1 MTEVVLDHEI
11 ERRVLTV
18 VRDVLAIDGEGPS
31 LDSAIGA
38 DLGADS
44 LDQLSLF
51 MALEDEFGGK
61 IPEEEAA
68 SLITLR
74 DVARYVCARKVDA
87 GPE

>member
-18 VRDVLAIDGEGPS
+18 VRDVLAIDGDGPP
-31 LDSAIGA
+31 LDSAIDA

-51 MALEDEFGGK
+51 MALEDEFGGR

-68 SLITLR
+68 SLTTLR
-74 DVARYVCARKVDA
+74 DVVRYVRARKVDA
-87 GPE
+87 GLE